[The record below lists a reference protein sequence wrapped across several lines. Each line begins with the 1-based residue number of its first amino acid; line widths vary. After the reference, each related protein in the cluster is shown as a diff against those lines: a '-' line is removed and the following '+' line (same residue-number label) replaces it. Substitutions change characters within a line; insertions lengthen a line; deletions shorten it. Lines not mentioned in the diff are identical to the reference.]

1 MWLSVCYG
9 LGSLPI
15 MPPPTPPFEG
25 MHVLVVHFPV
35 ALPLVAMAFV
45 FAAMILPIRLRWCSW
60 TAVVLLV
67 MGTLGMFVA
76 VATGEAARDVIEDGP
91 DEMFTVLGQHEQM
104 GGLLRIVFLIVTV
117 LFGLFVM
124 LPTVIRKWLN
134 PGYLVP
140 IHLVFLVVLLVC
152 NLLLANTAHLG
163 GRLVH
168 QYGVRA
174 AMAEAPPGD

>member
-1 MWLSVCYG
+1 MWLSVCCA

-25 MHVLVVHFPV
+25 QHVLVVHFPI

-60 TAVVLLV
+60 VAVALLV
-67 MGTLGMFVA
+67 MGTMGMFLA

-91 DEMFTVLGQHEQM
+91 DEMFTVLGQHEQL
-104 GGLLRIVFLIVTV
+104 GGLVRIVFLIVTL

-124 LPTVIRKWLN
+124 LPSVIRKWLT
-134 PGYLVP
+134 PSYLVP
-140 IHLVFLVVLLVC
+140 IHLVFLLVLLVC

-174 AMAEAPPGD
+174 AIAETIPAE